1 LALPWRS
8 GLAGLGLILALHS
21 GSPDRALAIDCGEV
35 VTSTLSSPG
44 ESDDHAF
51 DGSAGQ
57 RVAFF
62 VASDFDASVELLG
75 PGGAPVAV
83 TAQPGFA
90 GAFGSEP
97 FGASGSYTLRVSAV
111 DTEATGTYQL
121 ALLGPGCE
129 AGAPLRC
136 GETVPATVASGG
148 LGLHFFRADAGD
160 RVRVNLG
167 RVPGTLASSS
177 ALVAPDGSFL
187 LSTNEALAQGGLYRV
202 VATAVVSETPGA
214 APPEPEPA
222 PLRERFLS
230 PGGSDA
236 NDGLSA
242 ASPWRSF
249 AWAIPRLASG
259 DQLTLL
265 DGTYDVASTG
275 LLHADCGADAP
286 DGALGAPITVRAA
299 NERRALLVSDGSTA
313 PVNIE
318 HCSHWSLIG
327 LAARNADLPTL
338 EPGDVFRVRYS
349 DHIVLRRLLAAWPNR
364 YRNAHAYAVGES
376 RDVLV
381 EECEAYGFHRHGVS
395 AYQSENVTIRRSYVN
410 SRGQL
415 DLPDGY
421 VSDRPGGD
429 ESFVLYASSNS
440 VIENSV
446 AEFETRG
453 FEIHGGQTHFGTPG
467 GYHNQVLGSI
477 HYSGHSAD
485 HFGAG
490 VDTRM
495 GEGTGFVVRPAYD
508 NLFKDFV
515 VLEPGDEAFVLRSP
529 VKAALENVT
538 LVSAIGDAI
547 DFKERASVAGNG
559 SQPICGVPLND
570 PFFAGMDRTIFPG
583 STFECSMTLVNGLIL
598 NSTQSGLSVTVPSG
612 QWRVEHTN
620 SVGNAADQFEDDD
633 EDPADALGNVRFSG
647 SVPVTGMGPG
657 GSGTWVFVP
666 PDSNLSRAGRGGG
679 DVGANVLLR
688 YQDRLR
694 TNLPLWDPASG
705 AFPCGATV
713 AGVNDAAAGPSC
725 ATLHARLGVT
735 HAALAPALA
744 AVDPV
749 YTLTLEPVSAGIA
762 GGANGPP
769 DPVCGTVPDGT
780 QAIACGETRVGR
792 IDVPGDTDTFSLLA
806 QAGEQ
811 VSVAIDDGSSLFAP
825 AVRLFDPAG
834 VRVDFAGGA
843 VWCGP
848 SASCLSL
855 PLAATGTYTVRVTTL
870 PASTLATGE
879 YTLGASR
886 SPSCVTACSNG
897 LDDDGD
903 GRIDHPGDAGCSHA
917 GDLSE
922 APECDDG
929 IDNDGDGETDYAGGD
944 AGCFVASSSREDPAC
959 DNGVDDDGDGLIDAD
974 GAGGAADPGCSGL
987 ASRSSEKQSA
997 GSSFSCGLGAE
1008 LVLLLPVLA
1017 ALRRRRARR

>member
-1 LALPWRS
+1 LRLGLVLALF
-8 GLAGLGLILALHS
+8 S
-21 GSPDRALAIDCGEV
+21 GSPDRALAIECGERLASAL
-35 VTSTLSSPG
+35 STPG
-44 ESDDHAF
+44 ESDDHVFA
-51 DGSAGQ
+51 GSAGQ

-62 VASDFDASVELLG
+62 VASDFEAGVQLLG
-75 PGGAPVAV
+75 PDGAPVA
-83 TAQPGFA
+83 TTPHPTFP

-97 FGASGSYTLRVSAV
+97 FVASGTYTLRVGAV
-111 DTEATGTYQL
+111 DDETGSYQL
-121 ALLGPGCE
+121 VLVGPGCP
-129 AGAPLRC
+129 AGALLRC
-136 GETVPATVASGG
+136 GATEPATVSSGG

-167 RVPGTLASSS
+167 RVPGTLSSNS
-177 ALVAPDGSFL
+177 ALVAPDGSFV
-187 LSTNEALAQGGLYRV
+187 LSTNEPLAQGGLYRV
-202 VATAVVSETPGA
+202 VASAVVSEAPSA
-214 APPEPEPA
+214 APPDPEPA

-230 PGGSDA
+230 PAGSDA

-249 AWAIPRLASG
+249 AWAIPRLAPG

-265 DGTYDVASTG
+265 DGTYDLASSG
-275 LLHADCGADAP
+275 LLHADCGAGAP
-286 DGALGAPITVRAA
+286 NGTLGAPITVRAA
-299 NERRALLVSDGSTA
+299 NERRALLASDGSTA

-318 HCSHWSLIG
+318 HCSHWRLIG
-327 LAARNADLPTL
+327 LAARNTDLPTTQ
-338 EPGDVFRVRYS
+338 PGDVFRVRYS
-349 DHIVLRRLLAAWPNR
+349 DHVVLRRLLAAWPNR

-421 VSDRPGGD
+421 PSDRPGGD

-477 HYSGHSAD
+477 HFSGHSAD

-495 GEGTGFVVRPAYD
+495 GEGTGFVVRPAYH
-508 NLFKDFV
+508 NLFKDFL

-547 DFKERASVAGNG
+547 DLKERASVAQNG
-559 SQPICGVPLND
+559 MQPICGVPLSD
-570 PFFAGMDRTIFPG
+570 PFFAGMDKTIFSG

-598 NSTQSGLSVTVPSG
+598 DSTQSGLSVTAPSAS
-612 QWRVEHTN
+612 WLVEYTN

-657 GSGTWVFVP
+657 GNGTWAFVP
-666 PDSNLSRAGRGGG
+666 PDSNLSRAGRDGA

-694 TNLPLWDPASG
+694 TNLPLWDPATG
-705 AFPCGATV
+705 AFPCGAIV
-713 AGVNDAAAGPSC
+713 EGLNDAAAGPSC

-735 HAALAPALA
+735 PAALAPALA

-749 YTLTLEPVSAGIA
+749 YTLSLEPVSAGIA

-769 DPVCGTVPDGT
+769 DPICGTVPDGT
-780 QAIACGETRVGR
+780 RAIACGETLAGR
-792 IDVPGDTDTFSLLA
+792 LDVPGDVDSFTFLA

-811 VSVAIDDGSSLFAP
+811 VSTAIDDDSSLFAP

-834 VRVDFAGGA
+834 MRVDFAGGA
-843 VWCGP
+843 SSCGP
-848 SASCLSL
+848 SASCLSV
-855 PLAATGTYTVRVTTL
+855 PLAATGSYTLRVTTL
-870 PASTLATGE
+870 LASMLATGE

-897 LDDDGD
+897 VDDDGD
-903 GRIDHPGDAGCSHA
+903 GRIDHPSDAGCSYA

-922 APECDDG
+922 APECGDG
-929 IDNDGDGETDYAGGD
+929 IDNDGDGEIDYAGGD
-944 AGCFVASSSREDPAC
+944 TGCFGPTSAREDPAC
-959 DNGVDDDGDGLIDAD
+959 DNGIDDDGDGSIDAD
-974 GAGGAADPGCSGL
+974 GAGGAPDPGCNGL
-987 ASRSSEKQSA
+987 AAAASETSSA
-997 GSSFSCGLGAE
+997 GSTFACGVGAE

-1017 ALRRRRARR
+1017 ALRRRRRPR